1 MHKYI
6 NNRETAFIITKY
18 FIHASVIFYPS
29 YIPVFLWI
37 TEILMACSGTAN
49 THMDAYMAEWHREGG
64 GKLPSRKEYF
74 RFSTS
79 LHLVTDI

>member
-6 NNRETAFIITKY
+6 NNRKIAFITKY
-18 FIHASVIFYPS
+18 FINSSVIFYPS
-29 YIPVFLWI
+29 YIPVFLCR

-49 THMDAYMAEWHREGG
+49 THMNAYRAEWHREGG

-79 LHLVTDI
+79 LHLVTDV